1 MDKLFFEMLAHGV
14 DGAGCYHINKNLVRR
29 MGIDAAL
36 LLTELIQTNLAI
48 ASELDD
54 WFIGLGVEFLDLTGW
69 DDQRL
74 KDAWE
79 MIQFHKLAEIK
90 KTEAGVVM
98 FRLRLQQISWLLSK
112 SSRQER

>member
-48 ASELDD
+48 AAEPDD
-54 WFIGLGVEFLDLTGW
+54 WFVWLGVEFLDLTGW

-74 KDAWE
+74 KDSWE

-90 KTEAGVVM
+90 RTPDGVVM
-98 FRLRLQQISWLLSK
+98 FRLKIQQIINICRN